1 MRKQLWIAF
10 VFSAIDAAVA
20 GLCAEHSAW
29 SAAIGF
35 GILAI
40 VWPILQGFEALAR
53 TRESQRPTQEEKPT
67 TSIILSARPIY
78 PGVTFSS
85 RKGRLSQ
92 AIAHPDEYGTTTP
105 PYLN

>member
-20 GLCAEHSAW
+20 GLCTEHLAW

-53 TRESQRPTQEEKPT
+53 VRESQRSTQEEQPAN
-67 TSIILSARPIY
+67 SIILRARPVY
-78 PGVTFSS
+78 PGVTSSS

-92 AIAHPDEYGTTTP
+92 AIAHPDEYGVTT